1 MRIKELHRFLIF
13 LGIMLLF
20 SECEKRTGAEM
31 RMAID
36 KSRLAGTV
44 WLSVD
49 KKGEPKVE
57 DFQKCKLLFLSR
69 QKYEIRNTFVFSES
83 IFRNPG
89 IYEVQDSL
97 VKLKSMNGSEIIGK
111 LYLHHSGKIKI
122 EWNSEGM
129 YGEREDIFI
138 RKESV
143 SR

>member
-1 MRIKELHRFLIF
+1 MRIKELHRFLIL

-20 SECEKRTGAEM
+20 FRCEKRTDSEM
-31 RMAID
+31 RIAID

-49 KKGEPKVE
+49 EEGEPKVK
-57 DFQKCKLLFLSR
+57 DFQKCKLHFLSR

-83 IFRNPG
+83 TFRNPG
-89 IYEVQDSL
+89 TYEVQDSL
-97 VKLKSMNGSEIIGK
+97 IKLKSMNGSEIIGK

-129 YGEREDIFI
+129 YGEGKDIFM
-138 RKESV
+138 RKEHV